1 MSRKLDPAELN
12 YDVYNEE
19 MLAVIY
25 SLNQNRHFLQGAT
38 HKIIIFSNHQNL
50 TYFKTVILLN
60 RRQARW
66 AEQLEQY
73 NFDLLYRKGTSNAK
87 ADLLSRCL
95 AFTSRE
101 GGTTSATEQI
111 MLRKEQWLEVGAMQL
126 EEESVETIQLS
137 ALDIETLLPEGKSRI
152 QEKAMLDGNYQE
164 ICKQVVKQG
173 NIDKGYTIKED
184 LLCWKNRVYMPERMC
199 QRVMKSEHDSKVAGH
214 FG

>member
-1 MSRKLDPAELN
+1 
-12 YDVYNEE
+12 
-19 MLAVIY
+19 
-25 SLNQNRHFLQGAT
+25 LNQNRHFLQGAT
-38 HKIIIFSNHQNL
+38 HKIIIFSNRQNL

-73 NFDLLYRKGTSNAK
+73 NFDLLHRKGTSNAK
-87 ADLLSRCL
+87 ADILSRCL
-95 AFTSRE
+95 VFTSRE

-137 ALDIETLLPEGKSRI
+137 ALDIETLLPEEKTSI
-152 QEKAMLDGNYQE
+152 QEKAMLDGNYRE

-199 QRVMKSEHDSKVAGH
+199 QRVMRSEHDSKVAGH
-214 FG
+214 FGRERTMELISSNFYWPNMERDI